1 MKWIKKWFENLSGST
16 KFMLILCLIL
26 TITNMGVI
34 IWGIVKNKEVVEV
47 AENIFDSD
55 KEKLFLFIGA
65 GDLFQE
71 LKYIFKT
78 ILCILINVIGYYIS
92 YYIGK
97 SLDYFKSIAEFF
109 INLRDDGWGYFFILT
124 YNVIS
129 MFFDTYTIL
138 SFVI

>member
-1 MKWIKKWFENLSGST
+1 MDKKWFENLSGAT
-16 KFMLILCLIL
+16 KFMVVLCLVL
-26 TITNMGVI
+26 TIANIGVI

-65 GDLFQE
+65 GDLSQE
-71 LKYIFKT
+71 LKKYFKT
-78 ILCILINVIGYYIS
+78 LLFILINVIGYYIS

-97 SLDYFKSIAEFF
+97 YLDCFKSIAEFF
-109 INLRDDGWGYFFILT
+109 INIKDDGWGYFFILV

-129 MFFDTYTIL
+129 MYFDTYTIL
-138 SFVI
+138 SFIM